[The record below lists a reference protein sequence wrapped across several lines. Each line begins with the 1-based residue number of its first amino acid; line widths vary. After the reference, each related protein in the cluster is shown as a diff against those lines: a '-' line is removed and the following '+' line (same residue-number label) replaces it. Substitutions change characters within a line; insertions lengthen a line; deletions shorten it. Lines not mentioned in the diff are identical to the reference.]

1 MSSSQKPPT
10 VSDDLRA
17 RTIYRRAARVI
28 YKKGFGATSMG
39 DIADAV
45 DLTKGGL
52 YYYIK
57 GKEALLFAIMNYAME
72 LLENDVMAPAA
83 KETDPERRLAILV
96 SGHIRLVLEDP
107 SALSVL
113 VTEDESLD
121 EVHRAKI
128 TERKSGYS
136 RILRDCI
143 EQIARRQDP
152 VPNIDPTVAA
162 YSLLG
167 MIHWVVRWYKAEGRL
182 SESELVEQLTHL
194 ALYGIMPL
202 PMIAD
207 AKIA

>member
-1 MSSSQKPPT
+1 MTSSQKPPT
-10 VSDDLRA
+10 VSDDQRA
-17 RTIYRRAARVI
+17 KTIYRRAAAVI
-28 YKKGFGATSMG
+28 NKKGFGATSMG

-72 LLENDVMAPAA
+72 LLERDVMKPAA
-83 KETDPERRLAILV
+83 KESDPERRLACLV
-96 SGHIRLVLEDP
+96 SGNIRLVLDDP
-107 SALSVL
+107 SAMSILIS
-113 VTEDESLD
+113 EDENLD
-121 EVHRAKI
+121 TAHRAKI
-128 TERKSGYS
+128 IARKHSYS
-136 RILRDCI
+136 QMLSACI
-143 EQIARRQDP
+143 EAIARRQSP

-167 MIHWVVRWYKAEGRL
+167 MIHSVVRWYQADSRL
-182 SESELVEQLTHL
+182 SEPELVEQLTHL

-202 PMIAD
+202 PAMAE